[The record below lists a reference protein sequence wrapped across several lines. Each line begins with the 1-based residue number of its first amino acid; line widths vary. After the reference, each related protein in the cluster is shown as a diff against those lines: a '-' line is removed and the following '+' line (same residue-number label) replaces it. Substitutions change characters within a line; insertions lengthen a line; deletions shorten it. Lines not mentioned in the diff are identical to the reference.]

1 MLLRSHRSQL
11 LKERSEQNSSNS
23 DFVFGE
29 NMVERV
35 LVGSAHAGRLFIKVS
50 VLRSIII
57 FSEIDSFQ
65 VFFLLKMWVNV
76 VPMSLEEN
84 ISKNVLLEG

>member
-1 MLLRSHRSQL
+1 MLFCPHRSQL
-11 LKERSEQNSSNS
+11 LKERIVQNSSNS

-50 VLRSIII
+50 VLKSAIT
-57 FSEIDSFQ
+57 FSDIGSF
-65 VFFLLKMWVNV
+65 
-76 VPMSLEEN
+76 
-84 ISKNVLLEG
+84 

>member
-1 MLLRSHRSQL
+1 MLYIVLNHIIMLFCPHRSQL
-11 LKERSEQNSSNS
+11 LKERSVQDSSNS

-50 VLRSIII
+50 VLKSAIT
-57 FSEIDSFQ
+57 FSDIGSF
-65 VFFLLKMWVNV
+65 
-76 VPMSLEEN
+76 
-84 ISKNVLLEG
+84 